1 MYLYKSTNS
10 VKAKECI
17 LCLFQDLRKW
27 QPAPVFLPGE
37 FHGQRSV
44 VGYSPWDR
52 KELLSNLFQAKL
64 FLLQHTS
71 KGAAAE
77 EPGDRNCQVRPITG

>member
-1 MYLYKSTNS
+1 M
-10 VKAKECI
+10 
-17 LCLFQDLRKW
+17 
-27 QPAPVFLPGE
+27 
-37 FHGQRSV
+37 
-44 VGYSPWDR
+44 GYSPWDR

-71 KGAAAE
+71 KGAAVE